1 MLQSQVKLQL
11 ISKVY
16 QRHMSKL
23 KIPTLS
29 PADKS
34 DLFDAAVVLPAI
46 DKNMAMPSSSKQNQP
61 DMTPEKELNIRIN
74 TIKTLA
80 DLNGEDIQPSREHQE
95 QAKELARE
103 MMVNKKLKHEF
114 GEYPNETMAFLA
126 GLVGQTNCMIVE
138 ELADLKLFVVNNFV
152 QLVAGAKTDRD
163 KIAALR
169 AIGEI
174 DGVDAFKRKTEITY
188 KMETMEEVETELLS
202 MLKELKAKAVLKPK
216 SQIIDAEIVENARTK
231 TNNN

>member
-46 DKNMAMPSSSKQNQP
+46 DKNMAMPSSSKQSHP
-61 DMTPEKELNIRIN
+61 DMTPEKELNI
-74 TIKTLA
+74 
-80 DLNGEDIQPSREHQE
+80 REHQE

-202 MLKELKAKAVLKPK
+202 MLKELKEKAVLKPK
-216 SQIIDAEIVENARTK
+216 SQIIDAEIVENDRTK